1 MEVIKKDKILTVPNA
16 LSAFRLVL
24 AAVFAVVYCAFES
37 EESHWASIGILVL
50 SGITDMLDGKIAR
63 KFNMISELGK
73 VLDPL
78 GDKVTQAVLACCL
91 ATKYDPMKLLFLVLF
106 VKEITQLCY
115 GAYAVKKAGRNDGA
129 KWCGKITTVYLYVM
143 MGLLL
148 LIPNVPVPV
157 YYTMIF
163 LGIGLLIWSMIS
175 YLLTFRSMVK
185 EAK

>member
-1 MEVIKKDKILTVPNA
+1 MEIIKNDKILTIPNA

-24 AAVFAVVYCAFES
+24 AAAFAVIYCTVKS
-37 EESHWASIGILVL
+37 ETGHWLSIGILAL
-50 SGITDMLDGKIAR
+50 SGITDFLDGKIAR

-106 VKEITQLCY
+106 IKEIAQLCY

-129 KWCGKITTVYLYVM
+129 KWCGKITTAYLYVM
-143 MGLLL
+143 MIFLLL
-148 LIPNVPVPV
+148 VPGVTASV
-157 YYTMIF
+157 YYPMIF

-185 EAK
+185 ETE